1 MLAFTVGALVPLLA
15 ILLPPTSWRVPV
27 TVVAVV
33 LALAG
38 TGLVSARLGESD
50 AKRATVRVVLGG
62 VLAMA
67 VTYAIGALVG
77 AQIA

>member
-1 MLAFTVGALVPLLA
+1 MGALLPLLA
-15 ILLPPTSWRVPV
+15 IVLPPVAWRVPV

-38 TGLVSARLGESD
+38 TGLVSARLGEAD
-50 AKRATVRVVLGG
+50 ARRATLRVVVGG
-62 VLAMA
+62 LLAMA

-77 AQIA
+77 TRVG

>member
-1 MLAFTVGALVPLLA
+1 V
-15 ILLPPTSWRVPV
+15 LPPVSWRVPV

-38 TGLVSARLGESD
+38 TGLVSARLGEAD
-50 AKRATVRVVLGG
+50 AKRATVRVVVGG
-62 VLAMA
+62 LLAMG

-77 AQIA
+77 TQVG